1 VRPAGGAE
9 RIPDGHD
16 TAVTDELVVGNVVS
30 VELVGHLSK
39 YTDGS
44 RAAGVLTERMG

>member
-1 VRPAGGAE
+1 MCAGGAE
-9 RIPDGHD
+9 RIPDGRD
-16 TAVTDELVVGNVVS
+16 TALGGELVGGNVVS

-44 RAAGVLTERMG
+44 RAAGVLAERMG